1 MQIQTEVSSAS
12 LSEHAWPA
20 PGLSWV
26 LRQEAAE
33 GGLVG
38 QRGGA
43 PTLSGRRRSDVVG
56 ALQQGGDGV
65 LQGHGHLLGGLAQQ
79 RAVGVVLLEVEDV
92 ALLALGRA
100 AALLAHVQ
108 LGPPLLVRVL
118 LLHTV
123 DLLEVGL
130 QRAALREGLVTQ
142 AALVGPHACRE
153 GSAGIR
159 DPALGHRSPNSPAA
173 RGRGEG
179 CPPRTPRPPAI
190 ATRLLGLAA
199 GRAPLT
205 CVGAHMPLEVEG
217 VVEAL
222 PAVGAEMPLDVIVA
236 LHVAVQHAL
245 VGEGLLAD
253 VAGEEVSAGTVP
265 QRHLWARAVCVT
277 DTQELGLQVADR
289 EDALCQPPAP
299 RRGATHPG
307 ATPLGHW
314 LPEMGWWGRKPPWV
328 LGQPPVARSAS
339 CRAPESL
346 CKALLCCL

>member
-1 MQIQTEVSSAS
+1 MAAQAQSSLCPKTPVQIQTEVSSAS

-33 GGLVG
+33 GGLAG

-43 PTLSGRRRSDVVG
+43 PTLSGHRRSDVVG

-108 LGPPLLVRVL
+108 LGPPLLVCVL

-142 AALVGPHACRE
+142 AALVGPH
-153 GSAGIR
+153 
-159 DPALGHRSPNSPAA
+159 
-173 RGRGEG
+173 
-179 CPPRTPRPPAI
+179 
-190 ATRLLGLAA
+190 
-199 GRAPLT
+199 T

-222 PAVGAEMPLDVIVA
+222 PAVSAEMPLDVIVA

-265 QRHLWARAVCVT
+265 QRYLHLGAQKAMVSALRACQAAHVFGG
-277 DTQELGLQVADR
+277 QLGHHAGPGGHTIAGVPKAHVQSQGA
-289 EDALCQPPAP
+289 
-299 RRGATHPG
+299 RRGF
-307 ATPLGHW
+307 GHRGLW
-314 LPEMGWWGRKPPWV
+314 FLVGLW
-328 LGQPPVARSAS
+328 
-339 CRAPESL
+339 RAEAQADWHVDL
-346 CKALLCCL
+346 AALLVGELAPVPLARGDARLLY